1 METKIA
7 DLRVRHVGLAARCE
21 ICHQDDLFNPKTGEC
36 ARCQDALAVLE
47 TSPPATIRAPVA
59 ATSTRPSRKGLNLA
73 QTAAVLSTLM
83 AIPGT
88 FIPLSVLSLVLTT
101 LRTYR
106 ATGDSSLFFGATG
119 GILGFT
125 VVGFYQLYW
134 YWKILKSETRS
145 DQRKKLWGCSAIYNW
160 LLFLILI
167 HQSSEGSFLDT
178 FSAVWLGWLGV
189 MTVISGLA
197 FLEEYKPR

>member
-1 METKIA
+1 METRLAEFK
-7 DLRVRHVGLAARCE
+7 VRTVGLAARCE
-21 ICHQDDLFNPKTGEC
+21 VCHLDDLFNPETGKC
-36 ARCQDALAVLE
+36 ARCQDALAALE

-59 ATSTRPSRKGLNLA
+59 ATGTRPSRKGLKLA

-88 FIPLSVLSLVLTT
+88 VIPLSTLSLVLTT

-106 ATGDSSLFFGATG
+106 ATGNSSLFFGATG

-145 DQRKKLWGCSAIYNW
+145 NQRKKLWGCSAIYNW

-167 HQSSEGSFLDT
+167 HQSPEGSFHDPLSV
-178 FSAVWLGWLGV
+178 FWLGLLAL
-189 MTVISGLA
+189 MTMISGLA